1 MTKPTVLVKNS
12 YLLQESDFEKI
23 RKEVKEKSGEKS
35 SSDGSSLI
43 KKAYVYPASI

>member
-1 MTKPTVLVKNS
+1 MTKPTVLIKSS

-23 RKEVKEKSGEKS
+23 RQEVKENSGEKS
-35 SSDGSSLI
+35 SNDEISLI